1 MNWNIIKKYNL
12 IQSLQNIFFPRR
24 VIFEKK
30 VKHAILNFFN
40 YFDDTTTTSSVSIA
54 DLQITD
60 LRIKEKKE
68 VVVINIVLCRPA
80 LLIGKKGETI
90 DNLVRCLSFYLKKN
104 VEIKIVESKLWD

>member
-12 IQSLQNIFFPRR
+12 IQSLRNLRR
-24 VIFEKK
+24 VNFEKK

-90 DNLVRCLSFYLKKN
+90 NNLVRSLRIYLNKN